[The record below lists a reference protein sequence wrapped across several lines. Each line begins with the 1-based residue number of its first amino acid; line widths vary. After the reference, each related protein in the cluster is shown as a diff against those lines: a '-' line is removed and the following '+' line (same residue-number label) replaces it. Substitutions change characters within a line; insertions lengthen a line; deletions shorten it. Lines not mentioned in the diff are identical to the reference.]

1 MANGDFEED
10 RGERPEPAPD
20 AKAARLARRAA
31 LRQAAKSQQSSMRE
45 WEGSRYAKALAEGS
59 RRAECIAQ
67 KRRSGIDRAGDDWI
81 DKSDEAVLAFLSKVG
96 EQAKECLVEAHLD
109 AAYAATKGWRGIY
122 RSYGLD
128 ESYSEN
134 VRRAIEAAIKTFD
147 PSAGTLNAWVSLNAK
162 KPLGEWFYQWYA
174 DRTALATKHEAHQ
187 YHEIIQAYRKLD
199 AILAGIRRPTEEELL
214 AALAEKTITKGI
226 SREALRD
233 ILDRGS
239 DGRCE
244 VALASLPAPA
254 NPASPIAF
262 DAFAVAPSPTEAPA
276 PDALAFRN
284 RLESDMTF
292 VERAVY
298 EARIAP
304 VVDGGAAPMPL
315 GKTARALRESFGLA
329 LYADRVRRIELRL
342 RRRFVVGGEAGV
354 YAGSP
359 ETSTWL
365 SSKNSSLHSE
375 YWLLDLL
382 ALRLAEIQPRAKR
395 KAKGAKPS
403 EGGKAPVGVSR
414 DSCYSALVPF
424 DIATDDL
431 SGNSSAGLVRPLWE
445 ISKLARPK
453 DEPAKPSASG
463 PGVSG
468 VLGRYERYCANPLE
482 FVKGQPAGRVLA
494 DEGMLWH
501 FFFDEG
507 TPEEVRE
514 FCDELAS
521 ALEHDSAAVGKRA
534 YGESEARAY
543 VVEKLLRAAMR
554 RGDGCSSYLER
565 ALSLMLSWMFGLALA
580 DDESAALARDGLVTG
595 GGARAGESA
604 ESGEGHSEPS
614 PVLAFDA
621 SLMANGERT
630 YLEAGGIVRV
640 HPWMRPRIGIGHLF
654 EKDAL
659 RSVGGRRDEFAGV
672 DAWGVIDL
680 PGQKEGPLEP
690 GCAFGRQARAQD
702 PISRE
707 HALFEYGAGTGWKV
721 FDMASSNGTLVVKP
735 DPKGSGSCSYVVAGF
750 GANNYADVRSMAFA
764 AGCETDERAL
774 FEVARRTG
782 ASVATKAGISW
793 YEKGVPV
800 RPGDM
805 IVLGFCVVEQPDGT
819 IAFAERNGS
828 CRIRVREN

>member
-1 MANGDFEED
+1 M
-10 RGERPEPAPD
+10 
-20 AKAARLARRAA
+20 
-31 LRQAAKSQQSSMRE
+31 RQAAKGQQASMRE
-45 WEGSRYAKALAEGS
+45 WEGSRYARALAEGS
-59 RRAECIAQ
+59 RRAESIAQ
-67 KRRSGIDRAGDDWI
+67 KRRSGIDRTGDDWI
-81 DKSDEAVLAFLSKVG
+81 DKSDEAVLAFLSKAG

-128 ESYSEN
+128 EAYSEN

-174 DRTALATKHEAHQ
+174 DRTGLATKHEAHQ
-187 YHEIIQAYRKLD
+187 YHEIIQAYRRLD
-199 AILAGIRRPTEEELL
+199 AALAGVRRPTEEELL

-226 SREALRD
+226 SRETLRD

-244 VALASLPAPA
+244 VALSSSCASAM
-254 NPASPIAF
+254 PASPIVPDVLA
-262 DAFAVAPSPTEAPA
+262 AVPSTPDAPA
-276 PDALAFRN
+276 PDALVFRN
-284 RLESDMTF
+284 RLEGSMTP

-304 VVDGGAAPMPL
+304 VVDGAALPMTL
-315 GKTARALRESFGLA
+315 DKTASKIRESFGIA

-342 RRRFVVGGEAGV
+342 RRRFVAGGEAGV
-354 YAGSP
+354 YAGAP

-365 SSKNSSLHSE
+365 SSKNSSPHSE

-403 EGGKAPVGVSR
+403 SGGGASVGVSR
-414 DSCYSALVPF
+414 DGCYSALVPF
-424 DIATDDL
+424 EIAIDDL
-431 SGNSSAGLVRPLWE
+431 SGNSSAGLVKPLWE
-445 ISKLARPK
+445 ISKLAKPK
-453 DEPAKPSASG
+453 IGRAEQGASRASAKGAPDA
-463 PGVSG
+463 
-468 VLGRYERYCANPLE
+468 LERYERYCEGPLE
-482 FVKGQPAGRVLA
+482 FAKGQPAGLVLS
-494 DEGMLWH
+494 DESMLWH

-507 TPEEVRE
+507 TPEEVDE
-514 FCDELAS
+514 FCSELAS
-521 ALEHDSAAVGKRA
+521 ALAHDSLAAGKHGH
-534 YGESEARAY
+534 GESEARAY

-565 ALSLMLSWMFGLALA
+565 ALSLMLSWMFNLALA
-580 DDESAALARDGLVTG
+580 DDESALLASDGLATG
-595 GGARAGESA
+595 GGMHAVEAAELGGGSA
-604 ESGEGHSEPS
+604 EPS

-621 SLMANGERT
+621 SFMAHGTRT

-654 EKDAL
+654 EKDVL
-659 RSVGGRRDEFAGV
+659 RTVGARRDEFAGI
-672 DAWGVIDL
+672 DAWGAIDL
-680 PGQKEGPLEP
+680 PGQKENSLE
-690 GCAFGRQARAQD
+690 FGDDFAGARAQD

-707 HALFEYGAGTGWKV
+707 HALFEYSAGTGWKV
-721 FDMASSNGTLVVKP
+721 FDLASSNGTLVVKP
-735 DPKGSGSCSYVVAGF
+735 DPQGSGSFSYIIAGF
-750 GANNYADVRSMAFA
+750 GDNNYADVRAMAFA
-764 AGCETDERAL
+764 ASCETDERAL

-782 ASVATKAGISW
+782 ASTATKAGVSW
-793 YEKGVPV
+793 YDRGVAV
-800 RPGDM
+800 RPGDT
-805 IVLGFCVVEQPDGT
+805 IILGFCVAEQPDGS

-828 CRIRVREN
+828 CRIRVRES